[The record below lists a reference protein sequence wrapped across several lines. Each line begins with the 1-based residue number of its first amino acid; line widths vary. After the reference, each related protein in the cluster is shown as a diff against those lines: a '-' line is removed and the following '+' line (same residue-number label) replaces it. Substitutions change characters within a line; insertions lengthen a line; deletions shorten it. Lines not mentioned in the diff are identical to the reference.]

1 MNRTVKV
8 LLVDDKEDYCISLAG
23 VAREEGMQLI
33 YELDW
38 EIGFQKLK
46 AEPNIEF
53 VILDGKGKIE
63 TDQAV
68 EKDNFVFRA
77 IRDIESYSKEV
88 GKPIPFCVNTGF
100 IDNFGGLE
108 GNAVIFEKSESD
120 RDKLFEYIRNEVKK
134 THYHRCRMHFE
145 EAFAAFDNGIIPK
158 KHERLLTES
167 IEAYFESDFRKVNII
182 LQRDL
187 LEAIFKSLSETIPCI
202 PPEFFNQGRPNHEYC
217 TRFLEGRPV
226 ERKRIANWLPG
237 NISGAF
243 RKLKESTNQYA
254 HLADDAI
261 LKLPFLAN
269 TFLLMEILEWLPE
282 YGEKFYGNYV

>member
-202 PPEFFNQGRPNHEYC
+202 PRSFSIRADPITNIAQG
-217 TRFLEGRPV
+217 FLKAVR
-226 ERKRIANWLPG
+226 W
-237 NISGAF
+237 
-243 RKLKESTNQYA
+243 KENELRTGYRETSVA
-254 HLADDAI
+254 HSE
-261 LKLPFLAN
+261 N
-269 TFLLMEILEWLPE
+269 
-282 YGEKFYGNYV
+282 